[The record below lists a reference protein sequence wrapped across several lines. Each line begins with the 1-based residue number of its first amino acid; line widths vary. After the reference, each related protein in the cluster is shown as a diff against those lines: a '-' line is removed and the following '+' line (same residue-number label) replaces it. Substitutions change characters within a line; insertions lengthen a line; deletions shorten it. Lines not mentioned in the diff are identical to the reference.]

1 MPKVVYQESSSETE
15 QEIYWGLVTKI
26 TLCLVTCTPEG
37 KQMAT
42 VNHTV
47 CTNSLGTVNPLLS
60 VRVVRTFLKS
70 RKLPD
75 ATHVSR
81 HFKGEQSGLLC

>member
-1 MPKVVYQESSSETE
+1 MGVGYKDYPLPGDMYSRRKADGYGKPYCLHKQFRHSE
-15 QEIYWGLVTKI
+15 
-26 TLCLVTCTPEG
+26 
-37 KQMAT
+37 
-42 VNHTV
+42 
-47 CTNSLGTVNPLLS
+47 PLLS